1 MANTQMRI
9 KRRLIARTNKG
20 KIATSALMI
29 VAEKNR
35 SPFLNLMCLVKGATL
50 AGPLHLTDNENIIV
64 MTIEST
70 RGLEGTL
77 HLLKGTITIAAG
89 KMTAMIETGVIV
101 IGTVTHLGA
110 IDAEVILEIAIGL
123 VGETAIAITEKPME

>member
-1 MANTQMRI
+1 MANIQMRI

-35 SPFLNLMCLVKGATL
+35 SPHLNLMCLVKGATL
-50 AGPLHLTDNENIIV
+50 AGPLHLTDNENTIV

-70 RGLEGTL
+70 RSLEGTL

-101 IGTVTHLGA
+101 IDTVTHLGA

-123 VGETAIAITEKPME
+123 VGETGIAITKKPME